1 MIDNIA
7 KLTLVKSILPKT
19 NKYCSNSQ
27 RGNIMAGLLGIIATG
42 ALVLT
47 SFNPLYNF
55 VKKFSKNNDVKSY
68 STSSVLPFSTNIL
81 PTSGTS
87 LALSN
92 GNLNVN
98 GNLLVKGGT
107 TLDLKLSLKNDA
119 DIKGKITVSKDAKF
133 KENVKIEK
141 DLSVLDDLTVNND
154 LKVGG
159 TVLNKDG
166 DTLKIDDK
174 LNVYGQRIYS
184 SGGNLV
190 LYDNL
195 DFGSSSSSTISFIG
209 GIDTSLLPLTTALY
223 DLGSSSLSY
232 RNLYLSGTTS
242 LNGVTYTWPSSDG
255 TSGQFLQTNGSGTM
269 SWEDVVVTLQSAYEG
284 GNTIQLSSGEGDLRI
299 TNAGSV
305 DLLFLGASSGNIGIG
320 TTNPQ
325 LKLQVAGNMGPGTN
339 DTYDLGSNTLRWQDL
354 YLGPGSLHIGT
365 STSDE
370 YVLSYDTALNLLG
383 FNVNGSGNSEVV
395 MNLSGYVGIG
405 TTSPNSELEVYSTDS
420 TLSGVR
426 FSSSTAGTNYSI
438 GVGDGTPFNDAL
450 IFVSGSTQ
458 YALMNSSGNW
468 GYGFAGTPGSRLS
481 VSGGLS
487 LGSSYVTTASPSNG
501 AIIEGNVGI
510 GTTNPSTALDV
521 VGAGTFS
528 SNLAINGGSLTTS
541 ATTANLFNTNATTL
555 NSGGAASLID
565 LGLGPTSV
573 NRVLRFDSNTSSNSL
588 VMIRTTGDSLAE
600 TRYSNIA
607 STGGIWAVGRNGA
620 SGFRILDYQSG
631 NTPISVNNSGTKVG
645 IFQTSQTGV
654 FDILGTLSVASGAS
668 SVLRDFW
675 MEPAIVTI
683 TGSTNITTAT
693 GFNFTE
699 IGQPTYS
706 NASVAVTNAAT
717 LYVADAPTTTGGMS
731 ITNPYA
737 LWVDAGNVR
746 FDGKLGVGGAIG
758 DSGNNLELTGS
769 STKLVITDTGGWAY
783 RFQTTGSNDLIV
795 ASGYAGQELQRFHS
809 YGVTF
814 NEGGEAT
821 YDLRVEGDT
830 DTGLFFA
837 DASTDRVGIGTAS
850 PNAKLHV
857 LGNLTVGTTSSVNP
871 LDVSGSVVFGAL
883 SSIPLPQANSAY
895 FSGNVGIGTTSPGS
909 RLTVGNSSVAA
920 EIAVLNMGGVKVV
933 GLSSAASEGDLS
945 IYGSGAAKQIYLSA
959 YYNSYINPL
968 AGNLSIGSATTAGSK
983 LGVNGNLSVGSG
995 YFNAAAPA
1003 DGAIIQG
1010 NVGIGTTGPLYTLD
1024 VKASGTGVI
1033 ARFNSDNSTGC
1044 TLADG
1049 GTISCSSDISL
1060 KKNIE
1065 DINLGLNVLESL
1077 RPVSFNWKNEDDST
1091 LKTYGFIAQE
1101 VESVLPKLVSTDN
1114 NGLKE
1119 LNTIGL
1125 IPILTKAI
1133 QEQNTSINEQ
1143 PAAYAAGILG

>member
-7 KLTLVKSILPKT
+7 KLTLVKSILPNI

-42 ALVLT
+42 ALLLT
-47 SFNPLYNF
+47 SFNPYDSF

-68 STSSVLPFSTNIL
+68 STSSVLPFSTNII
-81 PTSGTS
+81 PTSSTS

-98 GNLLVKGGT
+98 GDLAVDGDLLVKGGT

-255 TSGQFLQTNGSGTM
+255 TSGQFLQTDGSGTM

-607 STGGIWAVGRNGA
+607 STGGIWAVGR
-620 SGFRILDYQSG
+620 
-631 NTPISVNNSGTKVG
+631 
-645 IFQTSQTGV
+645 
-654 FDILGTLSVASGAS
+654 
-668 SVLRDFW
+668 
-675 MEPAIVTI
+675 
-683 TGSTNITTAT
+683 
-693 GFNFTE
+693 
-699 IGQPTYS
+699 
-706 NASVAVTNAAT
+706 
-717 LYVADAPTTTGGMS
+717 
-731 ITNPYA
+731 
-737 LWVDAGNVR
+737 
-746 FDGKLGVGGAIG
+746 AIG

-783 RFQTTGSNDLIV
+783 RFQTTGSSDLIV

-857 LGNLTVGTTSSVNP
+857 LGNLTVGTTTPGNS
-871 LDVSGSVVFGAL
+871 LDVSGSVAFGAL
-883 SSIPLPQANSAY
+883 PSNPLPQANSAY

-1065 DINLGLNVLESL
+1065 DINL
-1077 RPVSFNWKNEDDST
+1077 
-1091 LKTYGFIAQE
+1091 
-1101 VESVLPKLVSTDN
+1101 
-1114 NGLKE
+1114 
-1119 LNTIGL
+1119 
-1125 IPILTKAI
+1125 
-1133 QEQNTSINEQ
+1133 
-1143 PAAYAAGILG
+1143 